1 MSYEYDPNKTIQN
14 TAERL
19 RAYARDA
26 ARPLEAHED
35 PDDVLAGISNKLNSL
50 ASELEHAL
58 AARAREWNRRPVR
71 EGTDRL
77 WKEPVK

>member
-1 MSYEYDPNKTIQN
+1 VSYDYDLNQTIQHA
-14 TAERL
+14 AERL

-35 PDDVLAGISNKLNSL
+35 PDDVLAGISNKLNAL

-58 AARAREWNRRPVR
+58 AARARAWNRRPVR
-71 EGTDRL
+71 EGADRL
-77 WKEPVK
+77 WKERVK

>member
-1 MSYEYDPNKTIQN
+1 MSYEHNPNQVIKQA
-14 TAERL
+14 AERL

-26 ARPLEAHED
+26 ARPLESHED
-35 PDDVLAGISNKLNSL
+35 ADDILAGISNKLNSL

-77 WKEPVK
+77 WKEPTQ